1 MLFLT
6 LCLSLKELG
15 ECVCS
20 MVAVVTVVL
29 GLTVGRTITWKGR
42 WRMNISALTTADSF
56 SGEFVRSCGVLGIA
70 ILSW

>member
-1 MLFLT
+1 MY
-6 LCLSLKELG
+6 
-15 ECVCS
+15 VCS

-56 SGEFVRSCGVLGIA
+56 
-70 ILSW
+70 